1 MYGGSLPV
9 GRFCASALRSLGH
22 VVEEFEAPAFYSA
35 YQAMDDL
42 RVTSDRL
49 DYLHNGFLQ
58 LVGNMILAKV
68 QTFEPDLVL
77 AMAQAPLSMQALRRL
92 RKDGVPT
99 AMWFVE
105 DHRLFTYWKGF
116 APLYDVFAVIQREP
130 LLSRLAEIGQANA
143 LYLPMAADPAF
154 HRAMELP
161 AAERRVFG
169 SDVSFM
175 GAGYPNRRMAF
186 REFTRLDFKIWGT
199 EWDGDHLLAPL
210 VQMNGRRITSEEC
223 VKIFNASKINL
234 NLHSSVGVEELVS
247 KGDFVNP
254 RTFEVAACSGFQLVD
269 ERGLLHECFAPDEL
283 ATFTSL
289 PELKEKMEYFLAHP
303 EEREAIAR
311 RGRERVL
318 REHTYAHRMERL
330 LDFTAERLSGW
341 PRPRQGAE
349 AAQGLPPELAE
360 EIGALVSG
368 LGLPADVS
376 FADLVWAL
384 RQRSGALSDMETAV
398 LFLDEWRKTYVKDA
412 S

>member
-1 MYGGSLPV
+1 
-9 GRFCASALRSLGH
+9 
-22 VVEEFEAPAFYSA
+22 
-35 YQAMDDL
+35 
-42 RVTSDRL
+42 
-49 DYLHNGFLQ
+49 
-58 LVGNMILAKV
+58 
-68 QTFEPDLVL
+68 
-77 AMAQAPLSMQALRRL
+77 
-92 RKDGVPT
+92 
-99 AMWFVE
+99 
-105 DHRLFTYWKGF
+105 
-116 APLYDVFAVIQREP
+116 
-130 LLSRLAEIGQANA
+130 
-143 LYLPMAADPAF
+143 
-154 HRAMELP
+154 
-161 AAERRVFG
+161 
-169 SDVSFM
+169 
-175 GAGYPNRRMAF
+175 
-186 REFTRLDFKIWGT
+186 
-199 EWDGDHLLAPL
+199 
-210 VQMNGRRITSEEC
+210 MNGRRITSEEC